1 MKEMECNN
9 CQLIVEVNIA
19 DHICPCCGLQV

>member
-9 CQLIVEVNIA
+9 NKSL
-19 DHICPCCGLQV
+19 LFF